1 MKVSPNTVL
10 VLKSLA
16 DETRLSIVRN
26 IARRNSTVTSSDII
40 DGCGVVLHLSQPTMS
55 HHFAKLVAAQ
65 VLLEE
70 KRGVEKY
77 YRLNTP
83 LLEQCGI
90 NATKL

>member
-1 MKVSPNTVL
+1 MKASPNTVL

-55 HHFAKLVAAQ
+55 HHFAKLVVAQ

-83 LLEQCGI
+83 LLKQCGI
-90 NATKL
+90 NTEKL